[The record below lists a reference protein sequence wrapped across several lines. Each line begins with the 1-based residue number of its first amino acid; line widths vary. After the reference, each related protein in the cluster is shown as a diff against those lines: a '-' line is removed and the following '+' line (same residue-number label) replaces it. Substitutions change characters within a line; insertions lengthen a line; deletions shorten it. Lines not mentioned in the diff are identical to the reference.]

1 MRTLSTIS
9 RLLAVALIASL
20 TLGGECDDD
29 DDPMGPDE
37 DPEFEASLT
46 GAAERPD
53 PVTTDATGDAGIDFD
68 EETVRYFIEVE
79 DITDVTLA
87 HIHVGDAN
95 TAGPIVVELFNA
107 GGTPVSFTTRGTL
120 VDDTFTEADIQAA
133 GGIETLGD
141 LLDAMEAGNTY
152 VNVHTSANEAGE
164 IRGQLVP
171 HVD

>member
-1 MRTLSTIS
+1 
-9 RLLAVALIASL
+9 
-20 TLGGECDDD
+20 
-29 DDPMGPDE
+29 
-37 DPEFEASLT
+37 
-46 GAAERPD
+46 
-53 PVTTDATGDAGIDFD
+53 VTQ
-68 EETVRYFIEVE
+68 
-79 DITDVTLA
+79 A

-107 GGTPVSFTTRGTL
+107 GGTPVSFTTRGEL

-133 GGIETLGD
+133 GGIETLDD

-152 VNVHTSANEAGE
+152 VNVHTSANPAGE

>member
-1 MRTLSTIS
+1 MRALSTIS
-9 RLLAVALIASL
+9 RILAIALVAGL

-29 DDPMGPDE
+29 DPVGPLD
-37 DPEFEASLT
+37 DPEFEANLT

-53 PVTTDATGDAGIDFD
+53 PVVTDASGEAGVDFD
-68 EETVRYFIEVE
+68 VDEIRYFIDLE

-120 VDDTFTEADIQAA
+120 VDDAFTEADIQVA
-133 GGIETLGD
+133 GGIETLED

-152 VNVHTSANEAGE
+152 VNVHTSANPTGE
-164 IRGQLVP
+164 VRGQLVP
-171 HVD
+171 HD